1 MKKLLIMS
9 AAGLLTILW
18 TSQAMADS
26 VAKKKPGSPIAK
38 PSQVETCGDHGTSVH
53 FEPNPSAA
61 ARKAKEERKL
71 VLVLH
76 ISGLF
81 EDSDFT

>member
-1 MKKLLIMS
+1 MKRLLTLL
-9 AAGLLTILW
+9 AAGLVTILW
-18 TSQAMADS
+18 AGQATADS
-26 VAKKKPGSPIAK
+26 TGKKKPSILK
-38 PSQVETCGDHGTSVH
+38 PSQAETCGDHGTSVH

-61 ARKAKEERKL
+61 ARKAQKEEKL

-81 EDSDFT
+81 ENSDFT

>member
-1 MKKLLIMS
+1 MKRLLIMS

-18 TSQAMADS
+18 AYQAAADS
-26 VAKKKPGSPIAK
+26 KKPSILKQG
-38 PSQVETCGDHGTSVH
+38 ETCGDHGTSVH

-61 ARKAKEERKL
+61 AKRALKEEKL

-81 EDSDFT
+81 ENSDFT